1 MGANSPHRNFW
12 PPNQRAMIAMA
23 RSWPELWLEPLD
35 PGCCLASAGEAP
47 SIVPR
52 ISNSTNTLLKVTS
65 FRQVDAT
72 ARMSQR
78 LDIALAPPTRRR
90 VATTVVASGAF

>member
-23 RSWPELWLEPLD
+23 RSWPELWLELLD

-52 ISNSTNTLLKVTS
+52 ISNSTNTFLKVTS